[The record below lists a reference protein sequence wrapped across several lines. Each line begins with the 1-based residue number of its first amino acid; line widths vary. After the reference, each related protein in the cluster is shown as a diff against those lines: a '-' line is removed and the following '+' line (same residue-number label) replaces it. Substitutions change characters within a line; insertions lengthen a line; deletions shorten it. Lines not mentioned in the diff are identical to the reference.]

1 MKKKVLIIIAI
12 IVLLVIGLF
21 VLTGCAADNEEL
33 SSDGRKKESFYELK
47 YVEPKGYASVSE
59 YGNEDNKSKNYTYGQ
74 FDGSININYKKGKYY
89 SEVENLYYNEHIEKD
104 INGTTWRVM
113 DDDSV
118 GIKSRFYYTVYNN
131 NLYLIELNGIDKYQ
145 NEMEEFIKNVSF
157 K

>member
-1 MKKKVLIIIAI
+1 MLV
-12 IVLLVIGLF
+12 VLLLVLGMFI
-21 VLTGCAADNEEL
+21 LTGCAADNEEL
-33 SSDGRKKESFYELK
+33 SSDRIIKESFYELK
-47 YVEPKGYASVSE
+47 YIEPKGYASVSD
-59 YGNEDNKSKNYTYGQ
+59 YGNDDNKTKNYIYGQ
-74 FDGSININYKKGKYY
+74 FEGNINLNYQKEKDY

-118 GIKSRFYYTVYNN
+118 GTKSRFYYTVQNN
-131 NLYLIELNGIDKYQ
+131 GLYLIELNGIDKYQ